1 MTIICSWCRVEGRTG
16 VVGEK
21 APLDDRRETH
31 GICVTHRLAVQA
43 RWHQRILSA
52 EDAGSRLVSFDS
64 EERKSAD
71 SAGVQRITSAQWWV
85 SLKRL
90 TRRSRS

>member
-1 MTIICSWCRVEGRTG
+1 MMIVCSWCRVEGHTG

-31 GICVTHRLAVQA
+31 GICPAHRLAVQA
-43 RWHQRILSA
+43 RWRQVTLA
-52 EDAGSRLVSFDS
+52 TEAMEGATGAVSSDT
-64 EERKSAD
+64 RRSAD
-71 SAGVQRITSAQWWV
+71 SGRAPNRVSTRWW
-85 SLKRL
+85 SDLTGL